1 VRNIRRDIIAE
12 IKDLQKA
19 KEVSEDEA
27 KRAEEDIQKL
37 TNEFISTID
46 HLMQAKEKELMSI

>member
-1 VRNIRRDIIAE
+1 
-12 IKDLQKA
+12 
-19 KEVSEDEA
+19 VSEDEA
-27 KRAEEDIQKL
+27 KAGRRRASKRL